1 MRISLPI
8 FTVLALSACG
18 GGSTPQDLVNEY
30 AQALEGDNAN
40 RAYNLTSP
48 EYRSANSVNRF
59 ESEFG
64 RRVEAGSDLTDALR
78 EAADGDASLTARA
91 DYSDYES
98 VELEYRGDRWVIT
111 GGVGVFFSQE
121 TPRDTLITFIRA
133 VKGRDTGTMLRL
145 VPGEFRSRIDSDSLE
160 AWMDIRAAELAETL
174 ALLEASVDSP
184 IRERED
190 TATLRYGAREMRFI
204 REGSR
209 WVIEDF
215 E

>member
-8 FTVLALSACG
+8 LTVFLLSACG
-18 GGSTPQDLVNEY
+18 GGSTPQDLLQEY

-40 RAYNLTSP
+40 RAYTLTSP
-48 EYRSANSVNRF
+48 EYRAANSVNRF
-59 ESEFG
+59 ESEFD
-64 RRVEAGSDLTDALR
+64 RRVEAGSSLTEALHG
-78 EAADGDASLTARA
+78 AAEGEASLTARA
-91 DYSDYES
+91 EYSDYES

-111 GGVGVFFSQE
+111 SGVGVFFSQA

-133 VKGRDTGTMLRL
+133 VKARDTATMLRL
-145 VPGEFRSRIDSDSLE
+145 VPGEFRSRIDSDALE
-160 AWMDIRAAELAETL
+160 AWMDTRADELAETL
-174 ALLEASVDSP
+174 ALLEASVEAP